1 MTIRSTAL
9 PSGLTVL
16 SDEMPTVES
25 ASVGVWVCAGTRDE
39 TPEQNGIAHLLEHM
53 AFKGTARRSPRAIA
67 EEIEAVGG
75 QINAYTS
82 REQTAYYT
90 RVLADDVPLAV
101 DMLGDILQHST
112 LDAGELARE
121 REVVVQEIG
130 QAQDTPDDIVFD
142 HFQAAAYPDQAM
154 GRPVLGTAETVR
166 AMDRDAV
173 GAYLARHYRGKR
185 MILAAAG
192 RVEHDALVAL
202 AAEAFAGLAPGEAGD
217 AEPARYAGG
226 ESRDPRKLE
235 QLHLVLGFPGLA
247 YDDEDYYALSVFS
260 TLYGGGM
267 SSRLFQEVRE
277 ERGLAYSI
285 YSFHS
290 SYTDTGMFGVYAGTS
305 PSDVEEL
312 LDVIA
317 KESGDLAETVSE
329 EEIARARAQIKASV
343 LMALESSWA
352 RCERLAS
359 HIMSFGRI
367 VPIDEMVAR
376 IEAVDGA
383 AVERIARR
391 IFAGRPTVSAVG
403 PVETLESY
411 DRIARRFG

>member
-1 MTIRSTAL
+1 MSIRSTTL

-82 REQTAYYT
+82 REQTAYYA

-101 DMLGDILQHST
+101 DMLADILQNST
-112 LDAGELARE
+112 LDAEELARE

-202 AAEAFAGLAPGEAGD
+202 AAEAFADLPPGEAGD

-226 ESRDPRKLE
+226 ESRDPRQLE

-305 PSDVEEL
+305 PADVEEL

-317 KESGDLAETVSE
+317 KESGALAETVSE
-329 EEIARARAQIKASV
+329 EEIARARAQIKAGV

-352 RCERLAS
+352 RCERLAN
-359 HIMSFGRI
+359 HMMSFGRI
-367 VPIDEMVAR
+367 VPIEEMVAR

-391 IFAGRPTVSAVG
+391 IFTGRPTVSAVG
-403 PVETLESY
+403 PVETLENY